1 MPEPGAV
8 GLHDAVREAMLPLHS
23 SRFWQLEAVHQRELL
38 NLRQVSVELDRSET
52 TPEDQRRDQAVR
64 SVLEAHLALGGAF
77 EPAEARFLA
86 LWFDIGTART
96 RDLRPATSW
105 RTAVVEASN
114 AAFRTAA
121 SDYRAVRIAVRRR
134 SGPAWQAIE
143 RLVGVLLAAE
153 QGRVR
158 RPWIHGA
165 ALETHGDARLAIVT
179 AHHGIRLG
187 AIMTKY
193 PAAATDTTV
202 IDLDA
207 DLVDAGLRCLG
218 SFLPAYEMP
227 TAGRELSVIYAQS
240 PPDAALDLA
249 QAFEQAGPGDGQP
262 PPRPDRPPGS
272 RDRVPRAVGRHL
284 HRCQQQGAH
293 RMPASGPAREREVL
307 AAVQDAVVVTL
318 IDTFDCFARL
328 RHLGEPFDPS
338 GAWPPYP
345 TRSAVLRTILEWRRA
360 RGHGRRAHG
369 AARRLAPCDP
379 AHEAPAD
386 DLAQDRR
393 RCADRVRVAPR
404 AGVPTDQPASTDAAA
419 EDTADGEVGGT
430 ADERARVIEL
440 CDALAGA
447 EVALIEGLAIDELR
461 FRETQS
467 GSQRTLQVSDA
478 HLLPRWRSASDLLA
492 SADALLWAPP
502 PAEHVALVEQPLVD
516 PDGLGDAPSSGP
528 FWSDESPDTLL
539 MLASSSNARACG
551 GPG

>member
-8 GLHDAVREAMLPLHS
+8 ALHDAVREAMLPLHS

-38 NLRQVSVELDRSET
+38 NLRQVSVELDRNET

-165 ALETHGDARLAIVT
+165 ALEPRGNTLLAIVT
-179 AHHGIRLG
+179 AHHGIGLG

-193 PAAATDTTV
+193 AAAATDTTV

-240 PPDAALDLA
+240 RRTLHWIWRE
-249 QAFEQAGPGDGQP
+249 AFEQAWTKVMDSLRSGRTVLLGFSATVYHERSGAISTAVNDGALIECL
-262 PPRPDRPPGS
+262 
-272 RDRVPRAVGRHL
+272 RAAQL
-284 HRCQQQGAH
+284 E
-293 RMPASGPAREREVL
+293 EREVR
-307 AAVQDAVVVTL
+307 APVQDAVVVTL
-318 IDTFDCFARL
+318 IDDVFDCFARL

-345 TRSAVLRTILEWRRA
+345 TRSAVLRTILEWRQREVMDAERTAQLAGWPHVILPTKHPLTTLRKIVDGAPIVYVSHPVRA
-360 RGHGRRAHG
+360 FR
-369 AARRLAPCDP
+369 
-379 AHEAPAD
+379 
-386 DLAQDRR
+386 
-393 RCADRVRVAPR
+393 
-404 AGVPTDQPASTDAAA
+404 PTEPASTDAAA

-430 ADERARVIEL
+430 GDERARVIEL

-478 HLLPRWRSASDLLA
+478 QLLPRWRSASDLLA
-492 SADALLWAPP
+492 SADAVRCGRHPRPSTWRSSSSRWSIPT
-502 PAEHVALVEQPLVD
+502 
-516 PDGLGDAPSSGP
+516 GLATRPHQVRSGP
-528 FWSDESPDTLL
+528 TSLPT
-539 MLASSSNARACG
+539 RC
-551 GPG
+551 